1 LKKICFLF
9 LFFTLHLTYGQLARK
24 YSNEF
29 LNIGADAAGLG
40 MSKSVTAIA
49 SDVNAL
55 YWNPAGLSK
64 VTVNQGS
71 LMHMTHFAGIGNY
84 DHMAVAIAP
93 KEKDGPV
100 LAFSIIRFGVDDI
113 LNTTELIDSDGNI
126 DFNRIQLFSAADYAF
141 NFGIGSTVKK
151 VPNLHVGL
159 NAKVIRRTVG
169 DFASSWGF
177 GLDAGIQYQ
186 LGTWQLG
193 LMARDFTTTYNLWRF
208 DQDNFEKIKAAIPN
222 QNQTLPEKNELT
234 LPKIHFGVA
243 KKFQLKNKNFH
254 LLSELDMHFRFAETN
269 DLISSSS
276 ASMSPSLGFQ
286 LDYGDFVFL
295 RAGVGNFQRIT
306 EFDDSKT
313 LSLEPNI
320 GLGFRYHGISIDYAL
335 SNIASVGNALYSNT
349 FSVKIDFDFL
359 KKPGKRI

>member
-1 LKKICFLF
+1 M
-9 LFFTLHLTYGQLARK
+9 TYGQLTRK

-29 LNIGADAAGLG
+29 LNIGVDAAGLG

-64 VTVNQGS
+64 ITVNQGS
-71 LMHMTHFAGIGNY
+71 LMHMTHFAGIGSY
-84 DHMAVAIAP
+84 DHIAVAIAP
-93 KEKDGPV
+93 KEKEGAV

-113 LNTTELIDSDGNI
+113 LDTTDLIDSDGNI
-126 DFNRIQLFSAADYAF
+126 DVNRIQLFSAADYAF
-141 NFGIGSTVKK
+141 NFGVGSSVKK

-159 NAKVIRRTVG
+159 NAKIIRRTVG

-186 LGTWQLG
+186 LGSWQLG
-193 LMARDFTTTYNLWRF
+193 LMARDFTTTYNFWRF
-208 DQDNFEKIKAAIPN
+208 DQDNFEKIKGAIPN
-222 QNQTLPEKNELT
+222 KNQELPEKNELT
-234 LPKIHFGVA
+234 LPKIHFGIA
-243 KKFQLKNKNFH
+243 KEFQLKNKNFH
-254 LLSELDMHFRFAETN
+254 LLSELDMHIRFAETN

-286 LDYGDFVFL
+286 LDYEDFVFL
-295 RAGVGNFQRIT
+295 RAGVGNFQKIT
-306 EFDDSKT
+306 EFDDRKT
-313 LSLEPNI
+313 LALEPNI

-359 KKPGKRI
+359 KKTGKNI